1 MRPHRN
7 LTLCLLL
14 GSSACYGADTKA
26 PETKA
31 TETRATGPALIKAD
45 NTPPAQN
52 RVTITVKGD
61 KRIIESNG
69 IPDHKVSKFPNRGNP
84 NAITEQKYS
93 LQVPTNPQP
102 AQGRGSPRMMSAWGV
117 ALNGVVFDPGTAE
130 VYNDGDRSNPWHY
143 EALTSNT
150 TMGTTPKIKS
160 GLGLDENHG
169 HVQPNGAYHYHGLPT
184 LLLERLSGG
193 ETKMTHVGWAADG
206 YPVYAIYAYT
216 NPADPKSPLK
226 NMKSSYRLKTTE
238 RGGDGKTTPTGKPDG
253 SFGLDFEYVAGSGDL
268 DEFGGRTGV
277 TPEFPKGTYY
287 YVLTEDYPFIPRKH
301 KGTADPSFSKQRL
314 DPHSNLGGQAGGPGK
329 GGKGKGKGGPGPGKG
344 GFGGP
349 PPFDGPPP
357 LDDPPPRATP
367 DAPGEPA
374 AKK

>member
-1 MRPHRN
+1 
-7 LTLCLLL
+7 
-14 GSSACYGADTKA
+14 
-26 PETKA
+26 
-31 TETRATGPALIKAD
+31 
-45 NTPPAQN
+45 
-52 RVTITVKGD
+52 
-61 KRIIESNG
+61 
-69 IPDHKVSKFPNRGNP
+69 
-84 NAITEQKYS
+84 
-93 LQVPTNPQP
+93 
-102 AQGRGSPRMMSAWGV
+102 
-117 ALNGVVFDPGTAE
+117 
-130 VYNDGDRSNPWHY
+130 
-143 EALTSNT
+143 
-150 TMGTTPKIKS
+150 
-160 GLGLDENHG
+160 
-169 HVQPNGAYHYHGLPT
+169 
-184 LLLERLSGG
+184 
-193 ETKMTHVGWAADG
+193 
-206 YPVYAIYAYT
+206 VYAIYAYT

-367 DAPGEPA
+367 DAPAEPA

>member
-1 MRPHRN
+1 
-7 LTLCLLL
+7 
-14 GSSACYGADTKA
+14 
-26 PETKA
+26 
-31 TETRATGPALIKAD
+31 
-45 NTPPAQN
+45 
-52 RVTITVKGD
+52 
-61 KRIIESNG
+61 
-69 IPDHKVSKFPNRGNP
+69 
-84 NAITEQKYS
+84 
-93 LQVPTNPQP
+93 
-102 AQGRGSPRMMSAWGV
+102 MMSAWGV

-143 EALTSNT
+143 EALTSNK

-216 NPADPKSPLK
+216 NPEDPKSPLK

-238 RGGDGKTTPTGKPDG
+238 RGGDGKTTPTGQPDG

-301 KGTADPSFSKQRL
+301 KGTADPSFSKQNL

-329 GGKGKGKGGPGPGKG
+329 GGKGKGKGGPGQGKGGFGPDGPGQGKG

-357 LDDPPPRATP
+357 LDGPPPGATP
-367 DAPGEPA
+367 AAPVEPA